1 MSTWTRTNLRTDV
14 QTAAAIEHG
23 LAVQGIAGPSV
34 AYRFLLQRRVPLA
47 IIRRVMASPSERRQA
62 GVVGLA
68 PESR

>member
-1 MSTWTRTNLRTDV
+1 M
-14 QTAAAIEHG
+14 IEHG

-47 IIRRVMASPSERRQA
+47 IIRRVMASPSEQRQA